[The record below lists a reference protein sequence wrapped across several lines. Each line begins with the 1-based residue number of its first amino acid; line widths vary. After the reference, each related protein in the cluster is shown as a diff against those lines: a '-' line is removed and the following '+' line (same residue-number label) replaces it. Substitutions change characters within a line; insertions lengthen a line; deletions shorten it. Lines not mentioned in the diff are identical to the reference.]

1 MVEKEII
8 SVDYKIPKK
17 RKYTGIIEI
26 KAVYDDKIELELIK
40 KELNNLK
47 FILGHDSSKKV
58 ITGKFL
64 IKDVSTDALNEIN
77 ETVNYL
83 KNCGWLLTVP
93 GADLEKVK
101 ISLLKICNNSEYQRN
116 LEERGNYFGQKRPKL

>member
-40 KELNNLK
+40 KSRL
-47 FILGHDSSKKV
+47 V
-58 ITGKFL
+58 Q
-64 IKDVSTDALNEIN
+64 VW
-77 ETVNYL
+77 V
-83 KNCGWLLTVP
+83 
-93 GADLEKVK
+93 GAAATRHIRL
-101 ISLLKICNNSEYQRN
+101 
-116 LEERGNYFGQKRPKL
+116 